1 VLEVDRVTVEFGG
14 LVAVNAL
21 SFSVP
26 PGEVCAIIGPNGAG
40 KTTIF
45 NAITG
50 FVPLRSGDIKFDGVT
65 IAGLPP
71 HKVAARGISRTF
83 QYNGLIRDMT
93 VLENVI
99 LGMELHTPSTF
110 FGIVLGLRKSLRAED
125 EAVER
130 ALSMLRKMN
139 IAGLAGTM
147 AGDLPFGQQRLVEIS
162 RALVSGAR
170 LLLLD
175 EPAVGLFEIER
186 QTLCAALK
194 QLASEGVAVLLI
206 EHVLD
211 VVRSVASRVIVMNYG
226 EKLVECRPDELR
238 THQSVLDAY
247 SGHA

>member
-1 VLEVDRVTVEFGG
+1 MLEVDRVTVEFGG

-21 SFSVP
+21 SFEIP

-50 FVPLRSGDIKFDGVT
+50 YAPISSGDIRFDGAH
-65 IAGLPP
+65 IAGLSP
-71 HKVAARGISRTF
+71 HQVAAHGISRTF
-83 QYNGLIRDMT
+83 QHNGLIRDIT

-99 LGMELHTPSTF
+99 LGLTLQTSSTF
-110 FGIVLGLRKSLRAED
+110 FGIVLGLPKSLKAET
-125 EAVER
+125 EAVTR
-130 ALSMLRKMN
+130 ARSMLRRMH
-139 IAGLAGTM
+139 IDDLADRIV
-147 AGDLPFGQQRLVEIS
+147 GDLPFGQQRLVEIS

-175 EPAVGLFEIER
+175 EPAVGLFETER
-186 QTLCAALK
+186 QTLCAAIK
-194 QLASEGVAVLLI
+194 QLAAEGVAVLLI

-211 VVRSVASRVIVMNYG
+211 VVRSVSTRVIVMNYG
-226 EKLVECRPDELR
+226 EKLVECPPEELQ

-247 SGHA
+247 LGHA